1 MDRKPF
7 NWREFLILWAAGVL
21 GVVALL
27 PYTLT
32 LQAPILENM
41 PPLPIPLAAL
51 IAIQI
56 GQNAVLIAIA
66 VGLGLL
72 LARRVGLGAP
82 LLEARLAREAV
93 GQRLRA
99 ILTPSIPS
107 LMLRASLAGAA
118 AAVVIILL
126 DLVVF
131 APGMPLVAPAEVN
144 PPAWQG
150 LLASLYGG
158 ITEELFMRLFLMS
171 LLAWLLGLVWRR
183 GQAQGIAPTS
193 GQPADGAFWTA
204 NLGAAVLF
212 GLGHLPT
219 TATLVPLTGL
229 VVLRAVV
236 LNGTVGVVSGHLYW
250 KRGLEAAM
258 LAHFSADIVLH
269 VLLPLVL
276 GLGSVISGQSM
287 SVR

>member
-1 MDRKPF
+1 MTDVGTKRRSF
-7 NWREFLILWAAGVL
+7 NWREFLILWAAGAL

-41 PPLPIPLAAL
+41 PPMPIPLAAL

-93 GQRLRA
+93 RQRLRA
-99 ILTPSIPS
+99 ILTPSI
-107 LMLRASLAGAA
+107 LAGAA

-126 DLVVF
+126 DLMVF
-131 APGMPLVAPAEVN
+131 ASVMPPVAPAGVN

-150 LLASLYGG
+150 FLASFYGG

-171 LLAWLLGLVWRR
+171 LLAWLLGLVWRK
-183 GQAQGIAPTS
+183 AP
-193 GQPADGAFWTA
+193 GQPADGAFWIA
-204 NLGAAVLF
+204 NLGAAILF
-212 GLGHLPT
+212 GLGHLPM

-229 VVLRAVV
+229 VVLRAVM
-236 LNGTVGVVSGHLYW
+236 LNGIGGVIFGHLYW

-269 VLLPLVL
+269 VLTPLIL
-276 GLGSVISGQSM
+276 GLGLVNW
-287 SVR
+287 